1 MRACINRIEIADLV
15 ASTSEFSSNLI
26 GSGAGA
32 ETAIWGGCEWVYVC
46 LPFWTGR
53 AALNVGVMGE
63 TGGRTGDADRD
74 FDFDVD
80 VGECPS
86 GREVLVGDDVSTVRD
101 GMACPERMERHVQW
115 DGG

>member
-1 MRACINRIEIADLV
+1 MRIEIADLV
-15 ASTSEFSSNLI
+15 ASTSGFSSNLI

-32 ETAIWGGCEWVYVC
+32 ATAIWGGCEWVYVC

-53 AALNVGVMGE
+53 AALKVGVMGE

-74 FDFDVD
+74 LEVD

-86 GREVLVGDDVSTVRD
+86 GRVILVGDVLTVRD
-101 GMACPERMERHVQW
+101 GMVCGEE
-115 DGG
+115 